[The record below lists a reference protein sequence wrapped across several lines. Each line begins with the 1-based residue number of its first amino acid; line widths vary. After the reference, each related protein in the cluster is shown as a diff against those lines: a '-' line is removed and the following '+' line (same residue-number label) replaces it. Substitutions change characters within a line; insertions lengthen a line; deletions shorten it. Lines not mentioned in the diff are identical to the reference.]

1 MGGGFLTH
9 YLAYRFFILLILLLQ
24 NNASLCY
31 ISYLFSFPRPLPFP
45 TFIPPPFQVK
55 RTADATLKEVVKKP
69 RMEEEA
75 LQKERERLASKLD
88 APKESALTTDQI
100 SGAGKSSLVEAM
112 SVEKIIAIK
121 VWELRAGNGSMKK
134 PQ

>member
-1 MGGGFLTH
+1 MTPLFLP
-9 YLAYRFFILLILLLQ
+9 RVLLPSPTCSP
-24 NNASLCY
+24 SL
-31 ISYLFSFPRPLPFP
+31 S
-45 TFIPPPFQVK
+45 QVK

-121 VWELRAGNGSMKK
+121 VWELRAGNCSMKK

>member
-1 MGGGFLTH
+1 M
-9 YLAYRFFILLILLLQ
+9 
-24 NNASLCY
+24 
-31 ISYLFSFPRPLPFP
+31 
-45 TFIPPPFQVK
+45 QVK
-55 RTADATLKEVVKKP
+55 RAADATLKQEVKKP
-69 RMEEEA
+69 RIEEEA

-121 VWELRAGNGSMKK
+121 VR
-134 PQ
+134 

>member
-1 MGGGFLTH
+1 M
-9 YLAYRFFILLILLLQ
+9 
-24 NNASLCY
+24 
-31 ISYLFSFPRPLPFP
+31 
-45 TFIPPPFQVK
+45 QVK
-55 RTADATLKEVVKKP
+55 RAADATLKQEVKKP
-69 RMEEEA
+69 RIEEEA

-121 VWELRAGNGSMKK
+121 VRWKGMIYYLGKQFGNTSGRW
-134 PQ
+134 